1 MVAGAATILV
11 VALGLALTWSGDAS
25 TPGVAVSLTEYAFAP
40 DPVEAPDG
48 RLAISNDGAIDHN
61 LLVPELG
68 KGSRELAPGEAQV
81 LDLSDQPPG
90 TYTVICDLSGHREQG
105 METTLVLS

>member
-1 MVAGAATILV
+1 MVAGVVTILV
-11 VALGLALTWSGDAS
+11 VALGLVLAWSGDTS
-25 TPGVAVSLTEYAFAP
+25 TPGVEVALTEYAFTP
-40 DPVEAPDG
+40 DPIDAPDG
-48 RLAISNDGAIDHN
+48 RLEVSNDGAIEHN

-68 KGSRELAPGEAQV
+68 KGSRELAPGESQV

>member
-1 MVAGAATILV
+1 MVAGVAAILV
-11 VALGLALTWSGDAS
+11 VALGLVLAWSGDTS
-25 TPGVAVSLTEYAFAP
+25 TRGVEVSLTEYAFAP
-40 DPVEAPDG
+40 DPIEAPDG
-48 RLAISNDGAIDHN
+48 RFELTNDGAIEHN
-61 LLVPELG
+61 LVVPELG
-68 KGSRELAPGEAQV
+68 KGSRELVPGDTQI